1 MHGDYDD
8 YFSVSDMNDVLK
20 KILQNQYIEQLEQ
33 HSTKS

>member
-8 YFSVSDMNDVLK
+8 YFSVSDMNVLK

>member
-1 MHGDYDD
+1 MHGDYYD
-8 YFSVSDMNDVLK
+8 YFSVSDMNVLK